1 MRSLRSPSFQDPS
14 GRGVCH
20 KHPVTSG
27 PARPG
32 TARRSVHGAAPA
44 EGSPCGVPEGAG
56 GGTGET
62 KRRRRGSRGRSNGRY
77 VQQTARDTRDFSC
90 RWINGIWAFA
100 PPPMS
105 PKRAGKISR
114 EVELFYLES
123 FSSSLK
129 INTLGLAWGLHF
141 LWPWGGRTEDPFRGL
156 RAGAV
161 RYSPFFVCF
170 SSTCNLAVPA
180 ERQRI

>member
-56 GGTGET
+56 GGPGET
-62 KRRRRGSRGRSNGRY
+62 KGNRRGSRGRSNGRY
-77 VQQTARDTRDFSC
+77 VQQTARDTRDSSS
-90 RWINGIWAFA
+90 RWSNRIWANG
-100 PPPMS
+100 PPRS
-105 PKRAGKISR
+105 RRRAGKFSG
-114 EVELFYLES
+114 EVELFYLE
-123 FSSSLK
+123 FVQQFIENK
-129 INTLGLAWGLHF
+129 HFRIGLGLAL
-141 LWPWGGRTEDPFRGL
+141 LVAVGGANRGSL
-156 RAGAV
+156 
-161 RYSPFFVCF
+161 
-170 SSTCNLAVPA
+170 
-180 ERQRI
+180 

>member
-90 RWINGIWAFA
+90 RWINGIWAFG
-100 PPPMS
+100 PPRS
-105 PKRAGKISR
+105 LKRAGKISR
-114 EVELFYLES
+114 EVELFYLE
-123 FSSSLK
+123 FVQQFIENK
-129 INTLGLAWGLHF
+129 HFRIGLGLAL
-141 LWPWGGRTEDPFRGL
+141 LVAVGGANRGSL
-156 RAGAV
+156 
-161 RYSPFFVCF
+161 
-170 SSTCNLAVPA
+170 
-180 ERQRI
+180 